1 MAKKQYKKF
10 GLRRDKDFGDLS
22 SPSQALNNLLDSL
35 TGLGDLDQPETF
47 ISVDL
52 DPIQNLFATGIE
64 SGDYQQVGGTAIQT
78 TDENGQL
85 NLRKPRATF
94 QNRLDTART
103 YTGEPRLNGGD
114 GLTASYFDRENID
127 INHPNVF
134 CTGCVTVNLSSPG
147 RGYRAGNI
155 LTLDRTGKYGGST
168 DIKLRIIEVSG
179 NGGIL
184 DFVQTDGF
192 SNDSGRSVGSHE
204 VTADGG
210 TASTAARFTV
220 LVGDGGSFNNDTVWE
235 AGNFDWFGKIT
246 PQAADIDGGVQ
257 WEGNFIPTQT
267 GTHIFA
273 ISSKQC
279 TTFDFMTDGYTSGI
293 GTYTEYKRI
302 GISSVFAASQYLSE
316 ANQIQITSYSYNDH
330 GKHIAVGQSVT
341 DSTSK
346 WEEDGT
352 YIRENSTIEEFNQSS
367 GIITLASPD
376 GDAVISNPN
385 GTNIT
390 FSKGIN
396 QTINYS
402 INLKDSAN
410 RTFILQEQERYRIRL
425 RYYIPPQQNARI
437 AERTYNVDI
446 LYPNATSSTHLRY
459 NKLYSLDYDFTQS
472 SKGDFIKYLDQS
484 VYFGGGTIGGGTENT
499 QTTDDYVMVKTSKKV
514 DIRYKPPTGLTD
526 ILPSTNT
533 KNLTVYQNS
542 NVISCPNTTGVEVGN
557 HVIGLGIPKDTRVKV
572 VIINKS
578 LVIDHDATDNFSNTP
593 IKFVNHRG
601 FIGWGTANYTAH
613 GSTSVDSTLT
623 LQYQG
628 ASNDA
633 KRFPLRTGMVVV
645 GNNIPKWS
653 GITTTTSGDSV
664 IVKNGTQIP
673 TLTNEP
679 VYFYE
684 YQGLINDSLFAFCR
698 TNVSGSRQTKCVSV
712 TKDIEAGSTRIYIDN
727 TDDISNGDRVL
738 GFYFDSGSSP
748 GSTTVSS
755 VNTTNGYIDISDA
768 CLFIKKGNNFTVYTD
783 TDSTYTPTS
792 DGDRSLCCP
801 PKDTSPPFAATEI
814 GMETTASFPN
824 LSIANVTSTPGVVV
838 FEELSGV
845 ISNSSKIINSPTAVS
860 SENYQG
866 KIPIKC
872 GDGTTYKI
880 LTTQHPQR

>member
-52 DPIQNLFATGIE
+52 DPIQNLFSTGIE
-64 SGDYQQVGGTAIQT
+64 ASDYQQVAGTAIQT
-78 TDENGQL
+78 TDESGQL
-85 NLRKPRATF
+85 ELRKPRATF

-114 GLTASYFDRENID
+114 GLTASYFDKEQID
-127 INHPNVF
+127 INHENVF
-134 CTGCVTVNLSSPG
+134 CTGCVKVDLSSPG

-155 LTLDRTGKYGGST
+155 LSLDRTGKYAGSK
-168 DIKLRIIEVSG
+168 DIKLKIIEVSG

-184 DFVQTDGF
+184 DFIQTDGF
-192 SNDSGRSVGSHE
+192 DNDPTRTVGSHD

-210 TASTAARFTV
+210 TASTAAVFTV
-220 LVGDGGSFNNDTVWE
+220 VVGDGGSFTNDTVWE

-257 WEGNFIPTQT
+257 WEGYFIPTDT
-267 GTHIFA
+267 GTHVFNV
-273 ISSKQC
+273 SSKQC

-293 GTYTEYKRI
+293 STYTEYKRI
-302 GISSVFAASQYLSE
+302 GISSTFAASQYLSD
-316 ANQIQITSYSYNDH
+316 ANKIQITSYSYNDH
-330 GKHIAVGQSVT
+330 GKHIGVGQSVT

-346 WEEDGT
+346 WENDGT
-352 YIRENSTIEEFNQSS
+352 YIRKNTTIEEFDPVS
-367 GIITLASPD
+367 GIITLESPD
-376 GDAVISNPN
+376 GDAIISNPN
-385 GTNIT
+385 GTDIT

-396 QTINYS
+396 QNISYS

-410 RTFILQEQERYRIRL
+410 RSFILQEQEKYRIRL
-425 RYYIPPQQNARI
+425 KYYIPPQQDSRF
-437 AERTYNVDI
+437 AERTYDLNI
-446 LYPNATSSTHLRY
+446 LYPNAVSSSNLRY
-459 NKLYSLDYDFTQS
+459 NKLYSLDYDFS
-472 SKGDFIKYLDQS
+472 SSAKGDFIKYLDQS

-499 QTTDDYVMVKTSKKV
+499 QTTDNYVMVKTSKKV
-514 DIRYKPPTGLTD
+514 DIRYKPPTELSSV
-526 ILPSTNT
+526 LPSTNT
-533 KNLTVYQNS
+533 KTLTVYQNS

-578 LVIDHDATDNFSNTP
+578 LVIDHKVTDTVSSTP
-593 IKFVNHRG
+593 IKFINHRG
-601 FIGWGTANYTAH
+601 FVGWGTANYTAH
-613 GSTSVDSTLT
+613 GSNSVDNTLT

-633 KRFPLRTGMVVV
+633 KRFPLRTGMVVI

-653 GITTTTSGDSV
+653 GITTTSSGDSV
-664 IVKNGTQIP
+664 IVQNGTQIP
-673 TLTNEP
+673 TLSNEP

-698 TNVSGSRQTKCVSV
+698 TNIGGSRQTKCVSV

-738 GFYFDSGSSP
+738 GFYFNSD
-748 GSTTVSS
+748 GSTTVTS
-755 VNTTNGYIDISDA
+755 VNTTNGYIDISSP
-768 CLFIKKGNNFTVYTD
+768 CLFIKKGNNFTIYTD
-783 TDSTYTPTS
+783 TDSTYTSST

-814 GMETTASFPN
+814 GMETTPSFPN

-845 ISNSSKIINSPTAVS
+845 ISDSSKIINSPTTVG

-866 KIPIKC
+866 KIPIMC
-872 GDGTTYKI
+872 GNDPNPFKI

>member
-52 DPIQNLFATGIE
+52 DPIQNLFSTGIE
-64 SGDYQQVGGTAIQT
+64 PSDYQQVAGTAIQT
-78 TDENGQL
+78 TDELGQL
-85 NLRKPRATF
+85 ELRKPRATF

-114 GLTASYFDRENID
+114 GLTASYFDKEQID
-127 INHPNVF
+127 INHENVF
-134 CTGCVTVNLSSPG
+134 CTGCVKVDLSSPG

-155 LTLDRTGKYGGST
+155 LSLDRTGKYAGSK
-168 DIKLRIIEVSG
+168 DIKLKIIEVSG

-184 DFVQTDGF
+184 DFIQTDGF
-192 SNDSGRSVGSHE
+192 DNDETRTVGSHD

-210 TASTAARFTV
+210 TASTAAVFTV
-220 LVGDGGSFNNDTVWE
+220 VVGDGGSFSNDTVWE

-257 WEGNFIPTQT
+257 WEGNFIPTET
-267 GTHIFA
+267 GTHVFS

-302 GISSVFAASQYLSE
+302 GISSTFAASQYLSD

-330 GKHIAVGQSVT
+330 GKHIGVGQSVT

-346 WEEDGT
+346 WEDNGT
-352 YIRENSTIEEFNQSS
+352 YIRKNTTIEEFDPVS
-367 GIITLASPD
+367 GIITLESPD
-376 GDAVISNPN
+376 GDAIISNPN
-385 GTNIT
+385 GTDIT

-396 QTINYS
+396 QNISYS
-402 INLKDSAN
+402 ISLKDSAN
-410 RTFILQEQERYRIRL
+410 RDFILQEQERYRIRIK
-425 RYYIPPQQNARI
+425 YYIPPQQDARI
-437 AERTYNVDI
+437 AERTYDINI
-446 LYPNATSSTHLRY
+446 LYPNAVSTTNLRY
-459 NKLYSLDYDFTQS
+459 NKLYSLDYDFS
-472 SKGDFIKYLDQS
+472 SSAKGDFIKYLDQS

-499 QTTDDYVMVKTSKKV
+499 QTTDNYVMVKTSKKV
-514 DIRYKPPTGLTD
+514 DIRYKPPTELSSV
-526 ILPSTNT
+526 LPSTNT
-533 KNLTVYQNS
+533 KTLTVYQNS

-578 LVIDHDATDNFSNTP
+578 LVIDHKVTDTVSSTP
-593 IKFVNHRG
+593 IKFINHRG
-601 FIGWGTANYTAH
+601 FVGWGTASYTAH
-613 GSTSVDSTLT
+613 SSSSVDNTLT

-633 KRFPLRTGMVVV
+633 KRFPLRTGMVVI

-653 GITTTTSGDSV
+653 GITTTSSGDSV
-664 IVKNGTQIP
+664 IVQNGTQIP
-673 TLTNEP
+673 TLSNEP

-698 TNVSGSRQTKCVSV
+698 TNIGGSRQTKCVSV

-738 GFYFDSGSSP
+738 GFYFNSD
-748 GSTTVSS
+748 GSTTVTS
-755 VNTTNGYIDISDA
+755 VNTTNGYIDISSP
-768 CLFIKKGNNFTVYTD
+768 CLFIKKGNNFTIYTD
-783 TDSTYTPTS
+783 TDSTYTSST

-814 GMETTASFPN
+814 GMETTPSFPN

-845 ISNSSKIINSPTAVS
+845 ISDSSKIINSPTTVG

-866 KIPIKC
+866 KIPIMC
-872 GDGTTYKI
+872 GNDPNPFKI

>member
-52 DPIQNLFATGIE
+52 DPIQNLFSTGIE
-64 SGDYQQVGGTAIQT
+64 PSDYQQVAGTAIQT
-78 TDENGQL
+78 TDELGQL
-85 NLRKPRATF
+85 ELRKPRATF

-114 GLTASYFDRENID
+114 GLTASYFDKEQID
-127 INHPNVF
+127 INHENVF
-134 CTGCVTVNLSSPG
+134 CTGCVKVDLSSPG

-155 LTLDRTGKYGGST
+155 LSLDRTGKYAGSK
-168 DIKLRIIEVSG
+168 DIKLKIIEVSG

-184 DFVQTDGF
+184 DFIQTDGF
-192 SNDSGRSVGSHE
+192 DNDPTRTVGSHD

-210 TASTAARFTV
+210 TASTAAVFTV
-220 LVGDGGSFNNDTVWE
+220 VVGDGGSFSNDTVWE

-257 WEGNFIPTQT
+257 WEGNFIPTET
-267 GTHIFA
+267 GTHVFS

-302 GISSVFAASQYLSE
+302 GISSTFAASQYLSD

-330 GKHIAVGQSVT
+330 GKHIGVGQSVT

-346 WEEDGT
+346 WENDGT
-352 YIRENSTIEEFNQSS
+352 YIRKNTTIEEFDPVS
-367 GIITLASPD
+367 GIITLESPD
-376 GDAVISNPN
+376 GDAIISNPN
-385 GTNIT
+385 GTDIT

-396 QTINYS
+396 QNISYS
-402 INLKDSAN
+402 ISLKDSAN
-410 RTFILQEQERYRIRL
+410 RDFILQEQERYRIRIK
-425 RYYIPPQQNARI
+425 YYIPPQQDARI
-437 AERTYNVDI
+437 AERTYDINI
-446 LYPNATSSTHLRY
+446 LYPNAVSTTNLRY
-459 NKLYSLDYDFTQS
+459 NKLYSLDYDFS
-472 SKGDFIKYLDQS
+472 SSAKGDFIKYLDQS

-514 DIRYKPPTGLTD
+514 DIRYKPPTELSSA
-526 ILPSTNT
+526 LPSTNT
-533 KNLTVYQNS
+533 KTLTVYQGS

-557 HVIGLGIPKDTRVKV
+557 RVIGLGIPKDTRVKV
-572 VIINKS
+572 VIINQS
-578 LVIDHDATDNFSNTP
+578 LVLDHKLTDTVTNTP
-593 IKFVNHRG
+593 IKFINHRG
-601 FIGWGTANYTAH
+601 FVGWGTASYTAH
-613 GSTSVDSTLT
+613 SSSSVDNTLT

-633 KRFPLRTGMVVV
+633 KRFPLRTGMVVI

-653 GITTTTSGDSV
+653 GITTTSSGDSV
-664 IVKNGTQIP
+664 IVQNGTQIP
-673 TLTNEP
+673 TLSNEP

-698 TNVSGSRQTKCVSV
+698 TNIGGSRQTKCVSV

-738 GFYFDSGSSP
+738 GFYFNSD
-748 GSTTVSS
+748 GSTTVTS
-755 VNTTNGYIDISDA
+755 VNTTNGYIDISSP
-768 CLFIKKGNNFTVYTD
+768 CLFIKKGNNFTIYTD
-783 TDSTYTPTS
+783 TDSTYTSST

-814 GMETTASFPN
+814 GMETTPSFPN

-845 ISNSSKIINSPTAVS
+845 ISDSSKIINSPTTVG

-866 KIPIKC
+866 KIPIMC
-872 GDGTTYKI
+872 GNDPNPFKI